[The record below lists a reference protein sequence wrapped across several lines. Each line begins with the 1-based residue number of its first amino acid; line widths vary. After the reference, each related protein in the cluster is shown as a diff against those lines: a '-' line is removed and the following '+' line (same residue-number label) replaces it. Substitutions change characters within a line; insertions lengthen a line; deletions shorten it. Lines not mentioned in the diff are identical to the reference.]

1 MQPGIR
7 VVRGPDWDKKRQDGG
22 EGHVGTIVYVPKAG
36 SSDKNVT
43 VIWDSGR
50 ERRYRA
56 GHDGK
61 YDLRV
66 YDNGPAG
73 KNGIHVIYS
82 QISISWTSLEPWKVL
97 DISSLM
103 LWGLIITK
111 AG

>member
-1 MQPGIR
+1 MSQPHVLLICWQMQPGIR

-73 KNGIHVIYS
+73 KKGVHVIQSNFNGSNIFGTMEICSRY
-82 QISISWTSLEPWKVL
+82 
-97 DISSLM
+97 
-103 LWGLIITK
+103 G
-111 AG
+111 